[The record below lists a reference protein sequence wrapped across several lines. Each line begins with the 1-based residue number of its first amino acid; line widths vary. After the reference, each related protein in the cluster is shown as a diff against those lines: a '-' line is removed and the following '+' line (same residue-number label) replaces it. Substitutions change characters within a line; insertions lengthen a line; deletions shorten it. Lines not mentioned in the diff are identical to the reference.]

1 MRVREFNLFFI
12 GDSEVGKS
20 TFLKRYDARFQKEYT
35 GTNELEFYPLVFFS
49 TQGPI
54 QFNIF
59 DTVGEDTDDFQTT
72 SSLHKSYFKEAHCVI
87 VMFDVT
93 RQETFD
99 SFQNWCRTIVDVCD
113 NENLPIVLVGNK
125 CDLEHE
131 RRVFD
136 SDVQGRLRTA
146 EYEMG
151 YCDVSAKSG
160 LNYCE
165 PFIYLARKLLE
176 DVQLHLIDEPST
188 AFKTGVAPSSTSVT
202 MKISPLS
209 LSETSVTPVIIIAD
223 MSNGSDS
230 FYMGFYAS

>member
-1 MRVREFNLFFI
+1 MFN
-12 GDSEVGKS
+12 
-20 TFLKRYDARFQKEYT
+20 
-35 GTNELEFYPLVFFS
+35 
-49 TQGPI
+49 
-54 QFNIF
+54 
-59 DTVGEDTDDFQTT
+59 
-72 SSLHKSYFKEAHCVI
+72 
-87 VMFDVT
+87 VT
-93 RQETFD
+93 RQKTFD
-99 SFQNWCRTIVDVCD
+99 SFQNWCRTIVYACD